1 MGLVQAFYKYN
12 LEAILLTTK
21 YAFLINA
28 TDTFF
33 SSKSGYKDF
42 FSFLKKLAN
51 GINEFTKLGVT
62 ANCATERK

>member
-1 MGLVQAFYKYN
+1 MPRIPSLAPNQV
-12 LEAILLTTK
+12 TK
-21 YAFLINA
+21 I
-28 TDTFF
+28 
-33 SSKSGYKDF
+33 F